1 MVHIKDSPTL
11 ARTHARAHTRMHA
24 HTRTH
29 QDVES
34 LVLAEKLR
42 DFEGD
47 LVEAEQHDVPAA
59 YSMIKALLNA
69 IGLFH
74 TAL

>member
-1 MVHIKDSPTL
+1 
-11 ARTHARAHTRMHA
+11 MHA